1 MKKYKITLE
10 ETDIENN
17 VLNTSTATV
26 DEEVIRSTAYYHNI
40 DAMQLIFKQLLEQ
53 INYIPKI

>member
-17 VLNTSTATV
+17 VLNTTTATV

-40 DAMQLIFKQLLEQ
+40 DVMQEVFNQLLEQ

>member
-1 MKKYKITLE
+1 MKLYKIYIE

-26 DEEVIRSTAYYHNI
+26 TEEMIRSTAYYHNI
-40 DAMQLIFKQLLEQ
+40 DVMQLVFKQLLDQ